1 MSNFSYENCKEKY
14 LKAEFTYEKTIY
26 HSGTLAGE
34 KEVIYNFNMEEK
46 GQFESV
52 LEMTSIGEFITPDYI
67 YSYFEE
73 LFKKEV
79 FNAKVHSI
87 WKKTDSALM
96 QAKEKSQIRILKAMA
111 IISMIGNE
119 RLKNTPAHLKAALL
133 MDDVVFEQA
142 MRFLQREHIL
152 SQRDTS
158 EYVLLTANGV
168 DVQKSVDTYVKSKAI
183 KIDLGKMLNEICDSG
198 FIFPREHNDKFSI
211 LRYFKKVYMDAKEF
225 VALKNAEQLLTK
237 YRYDGLIVYLVQD
250 KATDK
255 AQIES
260 KIKAFSKHPQ
270 IIVCISDMIFE
281 SFSSCVNI

>member
-1 MSNFSYENCKEKY
+1 
-14 LKAEFTYEKTIY
+14 
-26 HSGTLAGE
+26 
-34 KEVIYNFNMEEK
+34 
-46 GQFESV
+46 
-52 LEMTSIGEFITPDYI
+52 
-67 YSYFEE
+67 
-73 LFKKEV
+73 
-79 FNAKVHSI
+79 
-87 WKKTDSALM
+87 M
-96 QAKEKSQIRILKAMA
+96 QAKEESQIRILKAMA

-133 MDDVVFEQA
+133 MDDAIFEQA

-168 DVQKSVDTYVKSKAI
+168 DVQKSVDTYVKNKSI

-198 FIFPREHNDKFSI
+198 FVFPREHNDRFSI
-211 LRYFKKVYMDAKEF
+211 LRYFKKVYMDVKEF

-250 KATDK
+250 KAADK
-255 AQIES
+255 ARIES

-270 IIVCISDMIFE
+270 IIVCISDMRFE
-281 SFSSCVNI
+281 NA